1 DLTTKFNY
9 PIDKGV
15 MGMVSDKIISE
26 ESLTPA
32 DLLTC
37 NFMEALYSWTDK
49 KVADKTRS
57 LYLEKAEFKK
67 VPSELENGIVISGLK
82 LISFNAKKSQEK
94 GMISYDE
101 NAVLV
106 SVFDKPVMKSFP
118 IKVFLHQVYSENV
131 SGDKVGL
138 YLNAAVGK
146 DYYYEF
152 SMTKKDGDM
161 KIFSEDEEY
170 GNKINGLKAD
180 KRKYKNF
187 TYEYTDNRIYLSKF
201 LRLFSNN

>member
-1 DLTTKFNY
+1 
-9 PIDKGV
+9 
-15 MGMVSDKIISE
+15 
-26 ESLTPA
+26 
-32 DLLTC
+32 
-37 NFMEALYSWTDK
+37 
-49 KVADKTRS
+49 
-57 LYLEKAEFKK
+57 
-67 VPSELENGIVISGLK
+67 

-101 NAVLV
+101 NAILV

-138 YLNAAVGK
+138 YLNAALGK

-170 GNKINGLKAD
+170 GNKINGLKSD

-187 TYEYTDNRIYLSKF
+187 TYEFTENRVYIGKF